1 MNKHLRIL
9 IYVVSFGPFL
19 LTGVGCSPASPPIF
33 YHSLVDLDPAQQ
45 TTATDTATDAATVG
59 RLSILIGPVSTP
71 DILKNSKITT
81 GGAESRYQLSE
92 QHRWAGEVNHDFAR
106 AVGEQLAHR
115 LGTEQ
120 IAIFPREQHL
130 KTTHQ
135 IVLDILTMEGNLGK
149 EAILIVRWSLIDP
162 QSKTVR
168 LIRRS
173 TFSEQPADA
182 GYDAWVSAQRRNVNR
197 LSEEIAAVI
206 KAEH

>member
-19 LTGVGCSPASPPIF
+19 LTGAGCSPASPPVF

-45 TTATDTATDAATVG
+45 TTAADAATVG

-135 IVLDILTMEGNLGK
+135 IVFDILTMEGELGK

-168 LIRRS
+168 VIRRGA
-173 TFSEQPADA
+173 FSEQPADT

-197 LSEEIAAVI
+197 LSEEIAAAI